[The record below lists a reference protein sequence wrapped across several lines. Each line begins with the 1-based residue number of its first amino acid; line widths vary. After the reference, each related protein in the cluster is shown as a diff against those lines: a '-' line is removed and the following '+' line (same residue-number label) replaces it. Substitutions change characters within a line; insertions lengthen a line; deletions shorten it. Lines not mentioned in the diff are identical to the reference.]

1 MLLREKLSALMLI
14 GISVVYLIFPVNANA
29 KEQIEYVIGVE
40 DVNYFPLF
48 NFNSKHPNQPSF
60 AFDLLTAFFEYKQYK
75 YRFVP
80 LPIKR
85 FDKWLIDHNIDFK
98 FPDNMRWRADGGKS
112 VDLTFSEPLLRLLAG
127 TYVHKSKKDLTR
139 LDVKT
144 LMTIRGFYP
153 TLWLDLIA
161 ANKVEL
167 HEEPTPVSI
176 VRHLLIK
183 NVQATNIDENVIR
196 YQLKKLNKSGEIVLA
211 KNIFHEQ
218 YTYNLSTNTYPEII
232 RAFNEFVK
240 QEKQLIQSLKQ
251 KYEIKDKW
259 EQ

>member
-1 MLLREKLSALMLI
+1 MLI
-14 GISVVYLIFPVNANA
+14 GISVLYLFFPASANA

-48 NFNSKHPNQPSF
+48 NFNAKHPNQPSF

-85 FDKWLIDHNIDFK
+85 FDKWFIDHNIDFK

-112 VDLTFSEPLLRLLAG
+112 LDLTFSEPVLRLLAG
-127 TYVHKSKKDLTR
+127 TYVHKSEKDLTR

-144 LMTIRGFYP
+144 LMTIRDFYP

-161 ANKVEL
+161 ENKVEL

-176 VRHLLIK
+176 VRHLLMK

-218 YTYNLSTNTYPEII
+218 YTYHLSTNTYPEII
-232 RAFNEFVK
+232 REFNEFVK
-240 QEKQLIQSLKQ
+240 QEKQLIQTLKQ
-251 KYEIKDKW
+251 KYEIKEKW